1 MDNDERGFR
10 VALVADDLVNPAE
23 DGFDAI
29 EVLRQEDWGAIQ
41 LPPAWYPAHVAGPLL
56 EQVAEHVEEFARHG
70 YQLVLLGDRPGLEEA
85 LRRSGVA
92 LPDVVAAEQRRGA
105 PGIPA
110 IKTARRSGSWRAA
123 RPPERPAQ
131 TVQ

>member
-1 MDNDERGFR
+1 MDNDERGYR
-10 VALVADDLVNPAE
+10 IALVADDLVNPAE

-29 EVLRQEDWGAIQ
+29 EVLREQDWGAIQ

-70 YQLVLLGDRPGLEEA
+70 YQLVLLGDRLGLEEA

-92 LPDVVAAEQRRGA
+92 VPDV
-105 PGIPA
+105 
-110 IKTARRSGSWRAA
+110 A
-123 RPPERPAQ
+123 RPSSAEELLEFLQSRPPVDPAVARGE
-131 TVQ
+131 TA

>member
-1 MDNDERGFR
+1 MDNDERGYR
-10 VALVADDLVNPAE
+10 IALVADDLVNPAE

-29 EVLRQEDWGAIQ
+29 EVLREQDWGAIQ

-70 YQLVLLGDRPGLEEA
+70 YQLVLLGDRLGLEEA

-92 LPDVVAAEQRRGA
+92 LPDV
-105 PGIPA
+105 
-110 IKTARRSGSWRAA
+110 A
-123 RPPERPAQ
+123 RPSSAEELLEFLQSRPPVDPAVARGE
-131 TVQ
+131 TA